1 MMRRGSGV
9 GGTERLERV
18 GWNDDPTAFLS
29 SSVPEEHSR
38 PSINVCTLVLV
49 EEGSTSTP
57 PASPRVVASGTLAG
71 SGGRVAVPAA
81 RASEGVMSVSNP
93 GSDSMGSAMVFRT
106 ALTGRASNHWIVV
119 VGKDVECVGITSWA
133 SAFEYLLMRRG
144 KIGQRGYKNTF
155 QTILYSMDEPGQVD
169 KYTEKRV

>member
-1 MMRRGSGV
+1 
-9 GGTERLERV
+9 
-18 GWNDDPTAFLS
+18 
-29 SSVPEEHSR
+29 
-38 PSINVCTLVLV
+38 
-49 EEGSTSTP
+49 
-57 PASPRVVASGTLAG
+57 
-71 SGGRVAVPAA
+71 
-81 RASEGVMSVSNP
+81 
-93 GSDSMGSAMVFRT
+93 MGSAMVFRT